1 MTRHINTGRGRDLE
15 LRCLGPMSPIC
26 GARTVKR
33 SSHCLTRKYCFRRM
47 YFSVDLSFSIDAQT
61 VPEAKEDESLYR
73 R

>member
-15 LRCLGPMSPIC
+15 LRYLGLMSPLC
-26 GARTVKR
+26 VARTVKR
-33 SSHCLTRKYCFRRM
+33 SSHCLTRKYYFRWM
-47 YFSVDLSFSIDAQT
+47 YFSVDLPFSIDAQT